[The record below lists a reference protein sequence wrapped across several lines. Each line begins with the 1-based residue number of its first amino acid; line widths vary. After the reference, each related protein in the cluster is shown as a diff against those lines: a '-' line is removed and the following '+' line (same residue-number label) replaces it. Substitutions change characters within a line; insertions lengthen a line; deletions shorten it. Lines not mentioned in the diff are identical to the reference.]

1 MVGET
6 GRYTRQPSQ
15 EEVEGL
21 KVLWKT
27 RKAVDLDTKDPAREP
42 PSLSESEWQPT
53 IVTAF
58 SSNHLEV
65 GLLFLRSVG
74 RAAVGQSAYNISIVV
89 WTMNE
94 FPPSAKTAFA
104 CVVEELQSLYKVRT
118 EVRAFEFEAWP
129 SWMRINQKRGYN
141 GGRGKVLSPFG
152 QVLDAS
158 L

>member
-1 MVGET
+1 M
-6 GRYTRQPSQ
+6 
-15 EEVEGL
+15 
-21 KVLWKT
+21 
-27 RKAVDLDTKDPAREP
+27 DLDTEDPAREP

-104 CVVEELQSLYKVRT
+104 CVIEELQSLYKVRT
-118 EVRAFEFEAWP
+118 EVRAFPFEAWP

-141 GGRGKVLSPFG
+141 GGRGKSFVTIWPSPGCFL
-152 QVLDAS
+152 VISISAS
-158 L
+158 FNPVWQHPKVDVNG